1 MRVLTEMSTMY
12 SQKYLRVFTNV
23 FVRTY
28 IFELTKIRS
37 RFYSGKS
44 LGESSFGYIFV
55 GKEGK
60 IKF

>member
-1 MRVLTEMSTMY
+1 MRVLTDMSTMY

-44 LGESSFGYIFV
+44 FGESNFGYIFV

-60 IKF
+60 I